1 MSDHFLSFLCSNH
14 FCVKK
19 SVTCSVGVFPFGFDA
34 VACLTQSGLS
44 IIWERTIGGKIIW
57 NQFRLAALFRRLLL
71 SAVSSRNISAYYKK
85 YLSSNAQI
93 LIIVLLFPKPSIYVH
108 CTFHTQNTVQK
119 QTIYQERRNEIL
131 MLFLQNLTCSLR
143 ILEVFYFT

>member
-1 MSDHFLSFLCSNH
+1 MSDHFLSFLCVNH

-71 SAVSSRNISAYYKK
+71 SAESCRNISAYYKK
-85 YLSSNAQI
+85 YQKSPQ
-93 LIIVLLFPKPSIYVH
+93 FM
-108 CTFHTQNTVQK
+108 CTALRISYPEYCLKEDNISGK
-119 QTIYQERRNEIL
+119 KNEIL
-131 MLFLQNLTCSLR
+131 MLLLSYK
-143 ILEVFYFT
+143 I

>member
-1 MSDHFLSFLCSNH
+1 MSDHFLSFLCFNH

-71 SAVSSRNISAYYKK
+71 SAESSRNISAYYKK

-93 LIIVLLFPKPSIYVH
+93 LIIVLLFPNPSIYVH
-108 CTFHTQNTVQK
+108 CIAHF
-119 QTIYQERRNEIL
+119 IP
-131 MLFLQNLTCSLR
+131 R
-143 ILEVFYFT
+143 ILFKRRQYIRKEERNFDAIPTKTDMFTSNT

>member
-14 FCVKK
+14 FCVKI

-34 VACLTQSGLS
+34 VACPTQSGLS

-71 SAVSSRNISAYYKK
+71 GAVSSRNISAYYKK

-108 CTFHTQNTVQK
+108 CMAHFIP
-119 QTIYQERRNEIL
+119 TIQFKRRQYIRKE
-131 MLFLQNLTCSLR
+131 
-143 ILEVFYFT
+143 E